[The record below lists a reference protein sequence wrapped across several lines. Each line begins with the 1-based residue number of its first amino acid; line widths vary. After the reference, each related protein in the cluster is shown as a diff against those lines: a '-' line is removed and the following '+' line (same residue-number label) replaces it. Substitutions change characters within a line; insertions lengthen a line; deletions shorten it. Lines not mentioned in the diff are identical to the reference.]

1 MIRSGY
7 KVEKIILVSKRIL
20 KHLLKVSLAISLV
33 LFLLWL
39 PLWYLAKP
47 VNNFCDSFTNDSSY
61 ENVILKAKELK
72 YRVFDN
78 VKEKYGTLSVETQD
92 SPFFRMACFIT
103 FKDNKITKQE
113 VRNSD

>member
-1 MIRSGY
+1 M
-7 KVEKIILVSKRIL
+7 KKIIAASIK
-20 KHLLKVSLAISLV
+20 LLKPLLKLILTLSLI

-47 VNNFCDSFTNDSSY
+47 VNDFCYSFTNDSSY
-61 ENVILKAKELK
+61 ENVVLKAKELK
-72 YRVFDN
+72 YRIFDN
-78 VKEKYGTLSVETQD
+78 VKEKDGTLSVETQD

-103 FKDNKITKQE
+103 FKDNKIIKQE

>member
-1 MIRSGY
+1 M
-7 KVEKIILVSKRIL
+7 KKIIAASIK
-20 KHLLKVSLAISLV
+20 LLKPLLKLILTLSLI

-47 VNNFCDSFTNDSSY
+47 VNDFCDSFTNDSSY
-61 ENVILKAKELK
+61 ENVVLKAKELK
-72 YRVFDN
+72 YRIFDN
-78 VKEKYGTLSVETQD
+78 VKEKHGTLSVETQD

-103 FKDNKITKQE
+103 FKDNKIIKQE